1 MNQISGYS
9 IADEPRPGALSH
21 IAVDPVWP
29 LFAVMFAGIWLSWPW
44 FVVNGFLVGCPARK
58 RTLAVV
64 AGGLI
69 GIVALFFGVVG
80 LVEQGW
86 LPRASIPYLRLIL
99 VAWKLGITYFLYI
112 QQAGTL
118 ELYQYYGGPV
128 RNGILAVI
136 AGYFAW
142 SKVATSVLEVS
153 PLLYVLMD

>member
-1 MNQISGYS
+1 MTEAPGYS

-64 AGGLI
+64 VGGLI
-69 GIVALFFGVVG
+69 GMAALFFGVVALVESG
-80 LVEQGW
+80 LV
-86 LPRASIPYLRLIL
+86 PRESIPYLRLIL
-99 VAWKLGITYFLYI
+99 VVWKLGISYYLYM

-118 ELYQYYGGPV
+118 ELYRYYGGPV

-136 AGYFAW
+136 AGFFVW
-142 SKVATSVLEVS
+142 TRVATRVLEVS
-153 PLLYVLMD
+153 PLLFVLMN